1 MYFPLRDGVE
11 MYPTEDDETPIPEI
25 GTDVW
30 WQGRLLNANVKDFAF
45 KPSFLVKRNDKI
57 PPACIKRLHMSLF
70 LPDDVPVSS
79 CKSHLK
85 LDDSSL
91 LKLFLQDYQ
100 SFELISMTS
109 L

>member
-30 WQGRLLNANVKDFAF
+30 WQGRLLNANLKDLEF
-45 KPSFLVKRNDKI
+45 KPSFLLDQGKI
-57 PPACIKRLHMSLF
+57 PSACVKRLHMSLF

-85 LDDSSL
+85 LDHSSL
-91 LKLFLQDYQ
+91 LKLFLQ
-100 SFELISMTS
+100 SNRSSALISMTS